1 VRLAVLPLMFVLGV
15 AVAACGGHAV
25 SEQRATT
32 LQSAITRVSGTR
44 TIVQTITSH
53 VPTDARPTPAQD
65 DRTAA
70 QLVRTG
76 YFVCRHVP
84 GALVRSARTDGA
96 ARRQLARIVLQQLAA
111 HGSRRERPLLLAG
124 CLRALKL
131 KALPTATA

>member
-15 AVAACGGHAV
+15 AVAACGGHAM
-25 SEQRATT
+25 SAQRATT

-44 TIVQTITSH
+44 TIVQTITSQ
-53 VPTDARPTPAQD
+53 VPTNVRPTPAQD

-76 YFVCRHVP
+76 YYVCRHVP
-84 GALVRSARTDGA
+84 GVLVRSARTDGA
-96 ARRQLARIVLQQLAA
+96 ARRHLARIVSQQLAA
-111 HGSRRERPLLLAG
+111 HGSRRERPLLLTG

-131 KALPTATA
+131 KSLPTASA